1 VAALDRVD
9 VDGVEIPRVQFVER
23 GWDIGVS
30 QRITLIGERGGETKR
45 GTTSLKIC
53 YNQVSLRIV
62 LLEVDRVNVDE
73 NLQLVLHKDISSLD
87 RDVAVR
93 SPILVNCDWMRRRK
107 TNLVHSRKS
116 FNDKVVWGVGNRVLS
131 WFETR
136 VREES
141 LLDLVTRE

>member
-1 VAALDRVD
+1 MAALDRVD

-53 YNQVSLRIV
+53 YNQVSMRIV

-73 NLQLVLHKDISSLD
+73 NLQLVLHKDISRD

-93 SPILVNCDWMRRRK
+93 SPILVNCDWIRRR
-107 TNLVHSRKS
+107 NDSFSHSKHSLDWRTPTS
-116 FNDKVVWGVGNRVLS
+116 
-131 WFETR
+131 
-136 VREES
+136 VR
-141 LLDLVTRE
+141 